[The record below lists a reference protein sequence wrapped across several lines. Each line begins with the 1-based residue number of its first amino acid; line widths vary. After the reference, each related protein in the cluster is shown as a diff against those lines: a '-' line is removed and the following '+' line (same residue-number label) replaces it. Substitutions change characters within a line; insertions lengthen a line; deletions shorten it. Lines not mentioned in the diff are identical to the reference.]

1 MEAILILLNRFFDL
15 LWAPLAKTSYYI
27 DFIIISAISALIF
40 LVIFKKTSNQERI
53 RHYKN
58 KIFAHIL
65 EIRLYKDQ
73 PILTIRIIFNILKY
87 NLIYLRYSLV
97 PILIILPLVL
107 MISVQLNNRYGYLPI
122 KKGDSFIIQAEIDKT
137 SMIGIGNTLAKIQC
151 DTSKGILIETPSMV
165 IESEASIFWRAKV
178 INSTDNPQFCQI
190 SISGKKD
197 TVRKTIYTTFSKRRF
212 SPERTKWHLKNFLL
226 SNAEDFISKTS
237 TFEAVSVDYKR
248 AVYPFLAW
256 DTDPI
261 VLYFILTLIL
271 GLVFKPMLR
280 VSI

>member
-1 MEAILILLNRFFDL
+1 MEAILIFLNRFFDL

-27 DFIIISAISALIF
+27 DFIIISAISALIY

-73 PILTIRIIFNILKY
+73 PILTIRIILTILKY
-87 NLIYLRYSLV
+87 NLIYLRYTLV

-122 KKGDSFIIQAEIDKT
+122 KKGNRFIIHAEIDET
-137 SMIGIGNTLAKIQC
+137 LMLGIGKNLDKIHC
-151 DTSKGILIETPSMV
+151 DTSKGIFIETPSMA
-165 IESEASIFWRAKV
+165 IESEASIFWRAKF
-178 INSTDNPQFCQI
+178 INSTGNPQYCQI

-197 TVRKTIYTTFSKRRF
+197 AVRKNIYTTFSKKRF
-212 SPERTKWHLKNFLL
+212 SPERTKWHLKNFFF
-226 SNAEDFISKTS
+226 SNAEDFIPKTS
-237 TFEAVSVDYKR
+237 TFKSVIVNYER
-248 AVYPFLAW
+248 AAYPFIAW

-261 VLYFILTLIL
+261 ILYFILTLIL
-271 GLVFKPMLR
+271 GLLFKPMLR
-280 VSI
+280 VYI